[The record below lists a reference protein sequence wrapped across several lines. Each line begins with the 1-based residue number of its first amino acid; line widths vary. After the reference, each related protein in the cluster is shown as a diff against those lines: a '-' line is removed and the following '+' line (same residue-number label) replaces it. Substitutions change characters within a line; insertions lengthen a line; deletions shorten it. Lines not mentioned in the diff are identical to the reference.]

1 MVEINGNPNEI
12 MCKGALRVPL
22 GDLERL
28 VSDSRWLEAERELG
42 AVLTLDSLTPRQRVG
57 AMTLGC
63 RVYNRLNQH
72 DRPIPAGEMAVAMAA
87 EIRDADLSG
96 LARFEL
102 GAAYLYIGDSAS
114 AIECLTEALAGSD
127 SNPAVP
133 AQLVFAGQAWFHL
146 GIAHRLREDW
156 PAAIWAFG
164 RAAAR
169 FRQGR
174 IPLAEIRCWQD
185 LTWCHLSAGD
195 LDAAAVTRARAAEI
209 LDQYPD
215 DCLGAHQ
222 ACIQARCLL
231 VRGNRAGAQALV
243 EPVLSGTHGAEILAT
258 ACWIGAEAALLAG
271 RRHEARTRA
280 EQALTHCQACTFP
293 FVAAAAHALWRQAT
307 FPGPG

>member
-1 MVEINGNPNEI
+1 MR
-12 MCKGALRVPL
+12 KGALPVPL

-28 VSDSRWLEAERELG
+28 VSDSRWLEAARELG
-42 AVLTLDSLTPRQRVG
+42 AVLTLGSLTPRQRVRTL
-57 AMTLGC
+57 ALGC

-72 DRPIPAGEMAVAMAA
+72 DRAVSAGEMAVALAA
-87 EIRDADLSG
+87 EIGDVDLSS

-102 GAAYLYIGDSAS
+102 GAAYLYMGDSAS
-114 AIECLTEALAGSD
+114 AIESLTEALAGAD
-127 SNPAVP
+127 PNPAVP
-133 AQLVFAGQAWFHL
+133 AQLLLAGQAWFHL

-156 PAAIWAFG
+156 PAATWAFG

-169 FRQGR
+169 FRQGG
-174 IPLAEIRCWQD
+174 ISLAEIRCWQD

-209 LDQYPD
+209 LDRYPD

-231 VRGNRAGAQALV
+231 LRGNRAGAQALV
-243 EPVLSGTHGAEILAT
+243 EPVLSGAHGAEILAV
-258 ACWIGAEAALLAG
+258 ACWIGAEAALMAG

-280 EQALTHCQACTFP
+280 EQALTYCQACTFP
-293 FVAAAAHALWRQAT
+293 FVAAAAHALWRRAA